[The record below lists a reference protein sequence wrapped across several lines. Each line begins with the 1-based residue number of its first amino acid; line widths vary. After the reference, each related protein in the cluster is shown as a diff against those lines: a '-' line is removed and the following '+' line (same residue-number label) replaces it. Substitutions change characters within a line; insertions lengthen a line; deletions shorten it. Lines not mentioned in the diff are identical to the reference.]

1 MEVINRKKLAAITLF
16 LIIEREKKRIK
27 FKRIWARHWLQRRNT
42 NETTLTLLYKELRF
56 V

>member
-1 MEVINRKKLAAITLF
+1 MEVINRKKFAAIALF
-16 LIIEREKKRIK
+16 LIIEREKKQIK